1 MITRGQIEDD
11 KNLGLLQMISTHG
24 IEEQCSLIERWLKQH
39 YQLDGIG
46 FFLKEPESTRTHF
59 FTESVP
65 MDVVQNIEELL
76 IRINQTKEVENEV
89 VLFTKNNWEYIPF
102 SKIGNPGPLEFMG
115 IAIPFEVMEGI
126 EGTLTLL
133 SDSETIQ
140 NFTTEEP
147 SKLPF
152 IPIISRLLN
161 NAYSH
166 ELKDNK
172 IRMLNLYQNVSSS
185 LAYISDL
192 QELLTTITGIVT
204 TELLC
209 EESSVLLYD
218 QETNEFEFF
227 TAFGDTG
234 MNYITERFPA
244 DRGIAGRALR
254 EQKTQVVNDVQN
266 DPDFFRSFDDEH
278 AFKTRSLIAAPLIA
292 GEELVGILNAV
303 NKIETKY
310 FDKDDD
316 QILSAI
322 ADEVAYAIKNTR
334 LFEFVVES
342 YCKIKQGLN
351 SCKGCKRPLKSWTPC
366 ARQLDLL

>member
-1 MITRGQIEDD
+1 MQEDRIKD
-11 KNLGLLQMISTHG
+11 GVNMSLVQMIATHS
-24 IEEQCSLIERWLKQH
+24 IEEQCSYIENWLKQH
-39 YQLDGIG
+39 YHLNGIG
-46 FFLKEPESTRTHF
+46 FFLKEPEFTRTHF

-65 MDVVQNIEELL
+65 MNVFQNLQEMLVS
-76 IRINQTKEVENEV
+76 INQTVDVGNEA
-89 VLFTKNNWEYIPF
+89 VLFTK
-102 SKIGNPGPLEFMG
+102 KDLEFIPASRIEDLGSLELIG
-115 IAIPFEVMEGI
+115 IAIPMGVPDGI
-126 EGTLTLL
+126 EGTLILL
-133 SDSETIQ
+133 SDSETIR
-140 NFTTEEP
+140 NFATKIP
-147 SKLPF
+147 SELPF
-152 IPIISRLLN
+152 VSIISSLLN

-204 TELLC
+204 SEILC

-234 MNYITERFPA
+234 MNYVSERFPA

-254 EQKTQVVNDVQN
+254 ERKTQVVNDVQN

-278 AFKTRSLIAAPLIA
+278 AFKTKSIIAAPLFA
-292 GEELVGILNAV
+292 GEEPVGVLNAV
-303 NKIETKY
+303 NKIETKF
-310 FDKDDD
+310 FDKEDD

-322 ADEVAYAIKNTR
+322 ADEVAYAVKNTR
-334 LFEFVVES
+334 LFEYIVES

-366 ARQLDLL
+366 ARQLDML